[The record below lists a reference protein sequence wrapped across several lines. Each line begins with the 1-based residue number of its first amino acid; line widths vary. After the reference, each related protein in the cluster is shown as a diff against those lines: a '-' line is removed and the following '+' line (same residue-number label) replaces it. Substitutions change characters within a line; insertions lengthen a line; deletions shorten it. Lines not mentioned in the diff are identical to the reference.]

1 MAALVSQTVVKK
13 LFRVLLEI
21 VFVVL
26 AWIYSVCTGGFV
38 FDFLDFAVYS
48 AGIGGGLADLFCRD

>member
-1 MAALVSQTVVKK
+1 M
-13 LFRVLLEI
+13 
-21 VFVVL
+21 FVVL

-48 AGIGGGLADLFCRD
+48 AGIGGGLADLFCSD